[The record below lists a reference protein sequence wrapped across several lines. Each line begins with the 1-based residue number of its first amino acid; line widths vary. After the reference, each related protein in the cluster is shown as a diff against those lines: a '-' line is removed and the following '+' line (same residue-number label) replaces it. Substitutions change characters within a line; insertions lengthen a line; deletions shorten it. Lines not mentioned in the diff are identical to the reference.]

1 MILRSADASP
11 FGRMVKLAAYVLG
24 RMDEIT
30 IEPSKTAD
38 PDDTIT
44 SQNPLG
50 KIPALIT
57 GGKVIYD
64 SRTILDYLDMEAGGG
79 KIIPASGEA
88 RLDVQIRCARV
99 NGMLDAALLVIYERR
114 YRPEDMVVE
123 SIIEGQ
129 RDKIRR
135 ALDVIARENRP
146 YENGAM
152 PQVDEI
158 GLACVLDYLDFRKQ
172 LNWRDHCPSMEGWIT
187 DFAASVPGYHATLPT
202 GIDPAPWRQQ

>member
-11 FGRMVKLAAYVLG
+11 FGRMVKLAAHVLG
-24 RMDEIT
+24 RIDEIT
-30 IEPSKTAD
+30 VEPSETAN

-50 KIPALIT
+50 KIPALIV
-57 GGKVIYD
+57 GNRVIYD

-79 KIIPASGEA
+79 RIIPASGED

-99 NGMLDAALLVIYERR
+99 NGILDAALLVVYERR
-114 YRPEDMVVE
+114 YRPEEMVVE
-123 SIIEGQ
+123 SFVERQ

-135 ALDVIARENRP
+135 GLDVIAAENRP
-146 YENGAM
+146 YTHGAM

-158 GLACVLDYLDFRKQ
+158 GLACVLDYLDLRQQ
-172 LNWRDHCPSMEGWIT
+172 LDWRDHCPAKESWIT
-187 DFAASVPGYHATLPT
+187 DFAAQVPGYHATLPT
-202 GIDPAPWRQQ
+202 GINPAPWRER